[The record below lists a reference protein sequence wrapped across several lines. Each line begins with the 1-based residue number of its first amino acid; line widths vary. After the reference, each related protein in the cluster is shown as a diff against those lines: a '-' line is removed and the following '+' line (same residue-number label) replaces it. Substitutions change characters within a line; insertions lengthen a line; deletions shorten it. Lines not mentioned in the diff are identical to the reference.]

1 MVPPESIA
9 ATVACIVGLLFGS
22 FLNVCILRLPAG
34 ESVLTPRSHCR
45 KCFQPV
51 PALDNIPLLS
61 WLLLRGRCRACG
73 ARISVQYPLVE
84 AATGLLFAACIL
96 HAGPTWQG
104 LLDATAVFFLLGLA
118 VMDAQTFLLPDAF
131 TLGGL
136 VLALALKTC
145 QPAAPY
151 RLETALHTARD
162 AAIAAL
168 ILLAVRWLYRL
179 LRKQDGMGLGD
190 VKLLAMMA
198 AFLGL
203 PLALLAGFLA
213 VLAGAGFATV
223 QIVRGRVHTKDS
235 LPFGSFLAVAGMV
248 VVFIGRQ
255 LLDLYLGAFH

>member
-1 MVPPESIA
+1 MVLPESIV
-9 ATVACIVGLLFGS
+9 ATAACIVGLLFGS
-22 FLNVCILRLPAG
+22 FLNVCIFRLPAG
-34 ESVLTPRSHCR
+34 ESVLAPPSHCR

-51 PALDNIPLLS
+51 RAFDNIPLLS
-61 WLLLRGRCRACG
+61 WLLLRGRCRTCG
-73 ARISVQYPLVE
+73 AKISVQYPLVE
-84 AATGLLFAACIL
+84 AATGVLFAACIL

-104 LLDATAVFFLLGLA
+104 LLDAAAVFFMLGLA

-136 VLALALKTC
+136 ALALALKTC
-145 QPAAPY
+145 QPAAPH
-151 RLETALHTARD
+151 RLELALHTARG

-203 PLALLAGFLA
+203 PLALLAGFFA
-213 VLAGAGFATV
+213 VLAGAGFAVV
-223 QIVRGRVHTKDS
+223 QLVRGRVHTKDN
-235 LPFGSFLAVAGMV
+235 LPFGSFLAVAGIV
-248 VVFIGRQ
+248 VIFLGRP
-255 LLDLYLGAFH
+255 LLDWYLGSFP